1 MNYIRYKSP
10 IIYIS
15 ILKKLYRFSFET
27 RPLLYRYLFSTE
39 IRTFYNT
46 GTFYSYHYE
55 PSVGTQYDIRL
66 SNIV

>member
-1 MNYIRYKSP
+1 MSNIRYKSA
-10 IIYIS
+10 ILYIYI
-15 ILKKLYRFSFET
+15 LERLCRLGFET
-27 RPLLYRYLFSTE
+27 RAPLYRYLFSTE

-46 GTFYSYHYE
+46 GTFYGYHYE